1 MKLTNTFVR
10 RHLAATG
17 DSLRL
22 LRGRRL
28 VVRVLRLVRR
38 LLLLRRDADLMSVL
52 LVVRL

>member
-38 LLLLRRDADLMSVL
+38 LLLRRDADLMSVL